1 MLRKARNRGRK
12 KNIEALMDGYLAR
25 WSVRVR
31 IDRPVPLDRSF
42 ARRRTSSFEANP
54 RTRSRFFGSSD
65 DENTGKLPRKFL
77 CPCAEELRCARRPV
91 GSRSQQEPV
100 RPFGGSDRIGARYR
114 GGRELPFPRKRKKK
128 PTAPLP
134 QRAAAGRPTLSGE
147 NERTFPRKMR
157 RKPGG
162 RKKRQQPKAG
172 SHAHGTNAANRRSLP
187 HPSPPKR
194 KKTERL
200 RSWMSPVAFR

>member
-1 MLRKARNRGRK
+1 
-12 KNIEALMDGYLAR
+12 MDGYLAR

-31 IDRPVPLDRSF
+31 IDRPVPTDRGF
-42 ARRRTSSFEANP
+42 ARPPGRLLSRRTRERVP
-54 RTRSRFFGSSD
+54 VIFGSSD
-65 DENTGKLPRKFL
+65 DETGKLPRKFL